1 MTDEFPLPGRATR
14 RSAMPVLTIAA
25 VAAAFA
31 LGIWVLNS
39 LRELELRESAHGD
52 RLGSQLASLDQREAE
67 LAAAQERIA
76 RQVATLSG
84 ARRDGLLATEA
95 EHLARLAAQRLA
107 LMQDPLGAA
116 ALLGAADTT
125 LREIHGADT
134 HAARAALAR
143 DRALLQDAAAIDV
156 EATWLRLAALP
167 DRVDHIAR
175 PPVAASHT
183 TPGPAVTP
191 AADVGP
197 LSGWDRF
204 RHAVFSLVT
213 IRRVD
218 EPAAPIV
225 TAGERELAA
234 QNFRLLVEQAQLALL
249 QRHAGIYRESL
260 AQAARWLD
268 RIAAGDPVLRAR
280 VQQELTALRALD
292 LGRKLPDLGDSLAA
306 TRALAMRLLPES
318 APATEAPAGAL
329 Q

>member
-1 MTDEFPLPGRATR
+1 MTDEFMQPGRATR

-25 VAAAFA
+25 LAAAFA
-31 LGIWVLNS
+31 LGFWVLNS
-39 LRELELRESAHGD
+39 LRELESRESAHGD
-52 RLGSQLASLDQREAE
+52 RLGSQLASLDQRETE
-67 LAAAQERIA
+67 LAAAQQRIA
-76 RQVATLSG
+76 QQVATLSG
-84 ARRDGLLATEA
+84 ARRDALLATEA

-107 LMQDPLGAA
+107 LMQDPQGAA

-143 DRALLQDAAAIDV
+143 DRALLQDAAAVDV

-167 DRVDHIAR
+167 DRVDHIAL
-175 PPVAASHT
+175 PPTTAKPAAPTVTPVAD
-183 TPGPAVTP
+183 PGTL
-191 AADVGP
+191 G
-197 LSGWDRF
+197 GWDRF

-249 QRHAGIYRESL
+249 QRRAGIYREAL

-280 VQQELTALRALD
+280 VQQELAALRTLEI
-292 LGRKLPDLGDSLAA
+292 GRELPDLGDSLAT
-306 TRALAMRLLPES
+306 TRALASRLLPEQAS
-318 APATEAPAGAL
+318 AAGAP

>member
-25 VAAAFA
+25 LAAAFA
-31 LGIWVLNS
+31 LGIWVFNS

-52 RLGSQLASLDQREAE
+52 RLGSQLASLDQREVE
-67 LAAAQERIA
+67 LAAAQKRIA

-84 ARRDGLLATEA
+84 ARREGLLATEA

-125 LREIHGADT
+125 LRDIHGADT

-167 DRVDHIAR
+167 DRVDYIAR
-175 PPVAASHT
+175 PPAAASRAA
-183 TPGPAVTP
+183 PGPAVAP
-191 AADVGP
+191 VIDAGSP
-197 LSGWDRF
+197 GGWDRF

-280 VQQELTALRALD
+280 VQQELSALRALD
-292 LGRKLPDLGDSLAA
+292 LGQKLPDLGDSLAA
-306 TRALAMRLLPES
+306 TRALATRLLPES
-318 APATEAPAGAL
+318 APAAQAPAGAL